1 MKKILVLFLVFITG
15 NVFSEN
21 TVIAIVN
28 TNPILLN
35 SVQSE
40 IFPSSSNEEIIE
52 VVNAQIYITLQLQKV
67 SELNLWPSE
76 ADINQVLIDIAKSNS
91 LSIEELLNFD
101 EIDSIKKEIS
111 KKLSILNL
119 QRFIT
124 RELEKPT
131 KQILNEC
138 SNSNLERDQKQI
150 KIAQIIISEIDSDIK
165 DPEQKNTLIKSFL
178 KKLSNHISKGASF
191 EAFAKLHSQHPSY
204 KEGGVTDWLSVNNP
218 TLEMLD
224 SLKTNEV
231 SEIYSTIFGSA
242 IAIKIDEQ
250 FISSKLKECEERVIY
265 QNAEIHYANWLENL
279 REQAFI
285 EIYYDKLY

>member
-204 KEGGVTDWLSVNNP
+204 KDGGVTDWLSVNNP

-224 SLKTNEV
+224 SLKKNEV

>member
-124 RELEKPT
+124 KELEKPT

-204 KEGGVTDWLSVNNP
+204 KDGGVTDWLSVNNP

>member
-250 FISSKLKECEERVIY
+250 FISSKVKVCEERVIY